1 MILFILRGAFLVMV
15 AAVISL
21 FVGQDFQERASLGFS
36 TIAAIIG
43 VTLATAAT
51 VIALDVGTKQKRLSS
66 VSGVFLG
73 LLAGLMT
80 AYALSFVADLIGVY
94 TQPQITTSMPS
105 FTDAEIQTLSAAA
118 QLQVKA
124 DTAAHLAE
132 VTRVEA
138 FFNLLRGIKVIIGLV
153 TCYVAISLV
162 LQTKDDFRFVIPYV
176 EFAKEIRGNRPTLL
190 DTSVI
195 VDGRILDIIETKVMQ
210 GTLIVPKFVLD
221 ELQLIADSA
230 DKIKRSRGRRGLDI
244 LQKLQ
249 ASTLVDVHIEEKDAE
264 GANVDQKLISLG
276 QEIRGRVMTNDFN
289 LNKIATLRGVD
300 VINMNDLAKALR
312 PVVLPGEHMHVKLV
326 KPGESGTQGV
336 GYLDDGTMVVVEG
349 GRSHLGHFCD
359 LVVTSTLQT
368 SAGRMIFGR
377 FAHEDDEMETPDRA
391 ETAGPPPMDSAEE
404 PPLDRPAEATEASA
418 PAEDEP
424 SAKPDDAETKTSA
437 APPKPSAGNPPRP
450 GSRPSSSRRNP
461 RRG

>member
-1 MILFILRGAFLVMV
+1 MILFILRGAFLVLV

-21 FVGQDFQERASLGFS
+21 FVGQEFQAQAGLGFGP
-36 TIAAIIG
+36 IAAIIG
-43 VTLATAAT
+43 IAIAIAVI
-51 VIALDVGTKQKRLSS
+51 VIALDTGSKNKKLSS
-66 VSGVFLG
+66 ISGVFLG
-73 LLAGLMT
+73 LIAGLVV
-80 AYALSFVADLIGVY
+80 AYALSFVVDLVGAY
-94 TQPQITTSMPS
+94 TQPTIDGVAPTITETEFQSLNAEQKIQFDARVAAYDAQI
-105 FTDAEIQTLSAAA
+105 A
-118 QLQVKA
+118 
-124 DTAAHLAE
+124 
-132 VTRVEA
+132 RVEA
-138 FFNLLRGIKVIIGLV
+138 FGNLLRGIKVIIGII
-153 TCYVAISLV
+153 TCYIAISLV
-162 LQTKDDFRFVIPYV
+162 IQTKDDFRFVIPYV

-195 VDGRILDIIETKVMQ
+195 VDGRILDIIETKMMQ
-210 GTLIVPKFVLD
+210 NALIVPKFVLD

-249 ASTLVDVHIEEKDAE
+249 DSTLIDVHIEEKDAE
-264 GANVDQKLISLG
+264 GANVDQKLITLG
-276 QEIRGRVMTNDFN
+276 QELKARVMTNDFN

-312 PVVLPGEHMHVKLV
+312 PVVLPGEHLHVKLV

-349 GRSHLGHFCD
+349 GRSHLGHHCD

-377 FAHEDDEMETPDRA
+377 FAQEDDEHDGGKEAISPSSPPTDAPDSSEDASPAATP
-391 ETAGPPPMDSAEE
+391 
-404 PPLDRPAEATEASA
+404 A
-418 PAEDEP
+418 PSP
-424 SAKPDDAETKTSA
+424 T
-437 APPKPSAGNPPRP
+437 P
-450 GSRPSSSRRNP
+450 GSSSLAAKSTSPRSPATRRNP

>member
-1 MILFILRGAFLVMV
+1 MILFILRGAFLVLV

-21 FVGQDFQERASLGFS
+21 FVGKEFQAQAGLGFGP
-36 TIAAIIG
+36 IAAIIG
-43 VTLATAAT
+43 IAIAVAVL
-51 VIALDVGTKQKRLSS
+51 VIALDTGTKHKRLSS

-73 LLAGLMT
+73 LIAGLVV
-80 AYALSFVADLIGVY
+80 AYALSFVVDLVGAYTEPNVDSVEPTITEVEFQALNAD
-94 TQPQITTSMPS
+94 
-105 FTDAEIQTLSAAA
+105 EKIQFESRVADYYA
-118 QLQVKA
+118 QVAK
-124 DTAAHLAE
+124 
-132 VTRVEA
+132 VEA
-138 FFNLLRGIKVIIGLV
+138 FGNLLRGIKVIIGLI
-153 TCYVAISLV
+153 TCYIAISLV
-162 LQTKDDFRFVIPYV
+162 IQTKDDFRFVIPYV

-195 VDGRILDIIETKVMQ
+195 VDGRILDIIETKMMQ
-210 GTLIVPKFVLD
+210 GSLIVPKFVLD

-249 ASTLVDVHIEEKDAE
+249 ASKLIDVHIEEKDAE
-264 GANVDQKLISLG
+264 GANVDQKLITLG
-276 QEIRGRVMTNDFN
+276 QELKARVMTNDFN

-312 PVVLPGEHMHVKLV
+312 PVVLPGEHLHVKLV

-349 GRSHLGHFCD
+349 GRSHLGHHCD

-377 FAHEDDEMETPDRA
+377 FAHEDDEPGDAPASESSSATSEATAEESTPDHA
-391 ETAGPPPMDSAEE
+391 DLAPSDTQDSSAAKGQAHAAAPATTPPPTN
-404 PPLDRPAEATEASA
+404 PR
-418 PAEDEP
+418 P
-424 SAKPDDAETKTSA
+424 SAT
-437 APPKPSAGNPPRP
+437 
-450 GSRPSSSRRNP
+450 RRNP

>member
-1 MILFILRGAFLVMV
+1 MVLFILRGAFLVLV

-21 FVGQDFQERASLGFS
+21 FVGSEFQQQARFGFG
-36 TIAAIIG
+36 TIASIIILT
-43 VTLATAAT
+43 VALASV
-51 VIALDVGTKQKRLSS
+51 VIALDVSTQHKKLSS

-73 LLAGLMT
+73 LVGGLVA
-80 AYALSFVADLIGVY
+80 AYALSFVVDLVGVY
-94 TQPQITTSMPS
+94 ITPDEE
-105 FTDAEIQTLSAAA
+105 TDAQR
-118 QLQVKA
+118 
-124 DTAAHLAE
+124 AE
-132 VTRVEA
+132 AIR
-138 FFNLLRGIKVIIGLV
+138 NLLRGIKVIIGLV

-176 EFAKEIRGNRPTLL
+176 EFAKEVRGNRPTLL

-195 VDGRILDIIETKVMQ
+195 VDGRILEIIETRVMQ
-210 GTLIVPKFVLD
+210 GSLVVPKFVLD
-221 ELQLIADSA
+221 ELQLIADSG
-230 DKIKRSRGRRGLDI
+230 DKIKRARGRRGLDI

-249 ASTLVDVHIEEKDAE
+249 ASTLIEVRIEEQEAE

-276 QEIRGRVMTNDFN
+276 QSMRARVMTNDFN

-349 GRSHLGHFCD
+349 GRSHLGHHVD
-359 LVVTSTLQT
+359 LIVTSTLQT
-368 SAGRMIFGR
+368 SAGRMIFGK
-377 FAHEDDEMETPDRA
+377 FAHEDDDPAGGEDASGDASGGTSGGEASKGDEPGD
-391 ETAGPPPMDSAEE
+391 TAQPEPSSPASRPSRSAE
-404 PPLDRPAEATEASA
+404 R
-418 PAEDEP
+418 
-424 SAKPDDAETKTSA
+424 
-437 APPKPSAGNPPRP
+437 AG
-450 GSRPSSSRRNP
+450 SSSRRNP

>member
-1 MILFILRGAFLVMV
+1 MILFVLRGAFLVMV

-21 FVGQDFQERASLGFS
+21 FVGEEFQERAGFGFAP
-36 TIAAIIG
+36 IVAIIG
-43 VTLATAAT
+43 ITLATAAI
-51 VIALDVGTKQKRLSS
+51 VIAVDVSTKHKRLSS

-73 LLAGLMT
+73 LLAGLMV
-80 AYALSFVADLIGVY
+80 AYALSFVVDLIGVY
-94 TQPQITTSMPS
+94 TAPEVITAMPS
-105 FTDAEIQTLSAAA
+105 VSDVDYQTLSSD
-118 QLQVKA
+118 VKLRIDGQA
-124 DTAAHLAE
+124 NQHLAE
-132 VTRVEA
+132 ITRVEA
-138 FFNLLRGIKVIIGLV
+138 FHNLLRGIKVIIGLV
-153 TCYVAISLV
+153 TCYIAISLV

-195 VDGRILDIIETKVMQ
+195 VDGRILDITETKVIQ

-249 ASTLVDVHIEEKDAE
+249 SSKLIDVHIEEKDAE

-276 QEIRGRVMTNDFN
+276 QDMRARVMTNDFN

-300 VINMNDLAKALR
+300 VININDLAKAMQ

-349 GRSHLGHFCD
+349 GRSHLGHHCD

-377 FAHEDDEMETPDRA
+377 FAHEDESGEPMPPSEHADAT
-391 ETAGPPPMDSAEE
+391 PPPTAAAAPPQASPPAAAADARDDDSALSQTAPS
-404 PPLDRPAEATEASA
+404 PPADTPPPSPDASA
-418 PAEDEP
+418 PRGGANRS
-424 SAKPDDAETKTSA
+424 SA
-437 APPKPSAGNPPRP
+437 
-450 GSRPSSSRRNP
+450 SRRNP

>member
-21 FVGQDFQERASLGFS
+21 FVGQEFQEKAGFGFGP
-36 TIAAIIG
+36 IAAIIG
-43 VTLATAAT
+43 LTIALAVA
-51 VIALDVGTKQKRLSS
+51 VIALDVSSKNKRLSS
-66 VSGVFLG
+66 ISGVFLG
-73 LLAGLMT
+73 LLAGLVV
-80 AYALSFVADLIGVY
+80 AYALSFVVDLIGVY
-94 TQPQITTSMPS
+94 ITPDRVYGSEDNGDQI
-105 FTDAEIQTLSAAA
+105 AA
-118 QLQVKA
+118 L
-124 DTAAHLAE
+124 H
-132 VTRVEA
+132 
-138 FFNLLRGIKVIIGLV
+138 NLLRGIKVIIGLV
-153 TCYVAISLV
+153 TCYIAISLV

-195 VDGRILDIIETKVMQ
+195 VDGRILDIIETKIMQ
-210 GTLIVPKFVLD
+210 GMLIVPKFVLD

-249 ASTLVDVHIEEKDAE
+249 ASTLIDVHIEEGDAE
-264 GANVDQKLISLG
+264 GLNVDQKLISLG
-276 QEIRGRVMTNDFN
+276 QAMRARVMTNDFN

-300 VINMNDLAKALR
+300 VINLNDLAKALR

-349 GRSHLGHFCD
+349 GRTHLGHHCD

-377 FAHEDDEMETPDRA
+377 FAQEDDGPFEPADHFRNASVQDDGESTDPDA
-391 ETAGPPPMDSAEE
+391 IQNADQAPPP
-404 PPLDRPAEATEASA
+404 PATAAA
-418 PAEDEP
+418 AA
-424 SAKPDDAETKTSA
+424 AKPD
-437 APPKPSAGNPPRP
+437 APKRPAPRGNPT
-450 GSRPSSSRRNP
+450 RRNP
-461 RRG
+461 RR

>member
-1 MILFILRGAFLVMV
+1 MILFILRGAFLVLV

-21 FVGQDFQERASLGFS
+21 FVGKEFQAQAGLGFGP
-36 TIAAIIG
+36 IAAIIG
-43 VTLATAAT
+43 IAIAVAVL
-51 VIALDVGTKQKRLSS
+51 VIALDTGTKHKRLSS

-73 LLAGLMT
+73 LIAGLVV
-80 AYALSFVADLIGVY
+80 AYALSFVVDLVGAYTEPTVDGVKP
-94 TQPQITTSMPS
+94 TITVTE
-105 FTDAEIQTLSAAA
+105 FQTLNADEKLKFDERVTDYDA
-118 QLQVKA
+118 QIAK
-124 DTAAHLAE
+124 
-132 VTRVEA
+132 VEA
-138 FFNLLRGIKVIIGLV
+138 FGNLLRGIKVIIGLI
-153 TCYVAISLV
+153 TCYIAISLV
-162 LQTKDDFRFVIPYV
+162 IQTKDDFRFVIPYV

-195 VDGRILDIIETKVMQ
+195 VDGRILDIIETKMMQ
-210 GTLIVPKFVLD
+210 GSLIVPKFVLD

-249 ASTLVDVHIEEKDAE
+249 ASKLIDVHIEEKDAE
-264 GANVDQKLISLG
+264 GANVDQKLITLG
-276 QEIRGRVMTNDFN
+276 QELKARVMTNDFN

-312 PVVLPGEHMHVKLV
+312 PVVLPGEHLHVKLV

-349 GRSHLGHFCD
+349 GRSHLGHHCD

-377 FAHEDDEMETPDRA
+377 FAHEDDEPGDAPGSSPDTAEENTPDQA
-391 ETAGPPPMDSAEE
+391 DLAQSDTKD
-404 PPLDRPAEATEASA
+404 PPLASA
-418 PAEDEP
+418 PAKDQAQAAAPATTPPPTNPRP
-424 SAKPDDAETKTSA
+424 SAT
-437 APPKPSAGNPPRP
+437 
-450 GSRPSSSRRNP
+450 RRNP

>member
-1 MILFILRGAFLVMV
+1 MILFIIRGAFLVLV

-21 FVGQDFQERASLGFS
+21 FVGSEFQEQAGFGFEL
-36 TIAAIIG
+36 IAAIIG
-43 VTLATAAT
+43 ITIALAAV
-51 VIALDVGTKQKRLSS
+51 VIALDVSTKQKRLSS
-66 VSGVFLG
+66 ISGVFLG
-73 LLAGLMT
+73 LVAGLLS
-80 AYALSFVADLIGVY
+80 AYALSFVVDLIGVY
-94 TQPQITTSMPS
+94 SEPQVTTSMPNL
-105 FTDAEIQTLSAAA
+105 AEINYDTMSSERILNLEA
-118 QLQVKA
+118 QAQQ
-124 DTAAHLAE
+124 HQFE
-132 VTRVEA
+132 VSRVDA
-138 FFNLLRGIKVIIGLV
+138 FANLLRGIKVIIGLI
-153 TCYVAISLV
+153 TCYIAISLV
-162 LQTKDDFRFVIPYV
+162 LQTKDDFRFVLPYV

-195 VDGRILDIIETKVMQ
+195 VDGRILDIVETQVMQ

-249 ASTLVDVHIEEKDAE
+249 ASSKIDVHIEEKDAE
-264 GANVDQKLISLG
+264 GANVDQKLIAMGHDL
-276 QEIRGRVMTNDFN
+276 RARVMTNDFN

-312 PVVLPGEHMHVKLV
+312 PVVLPGEHMNVKLV

-349 GRSHLGHFCD
+349 GRTHLDHHVD

-368 SAGRMIFGR
+368 SAGRMIFGK
-377 FAHEDDEMETPDRA
+377 FAHDEDEDGPIA
-391 ETAGPPPMDSAEE
+391 PAPPPPHDASPKESSAASLAPSESTPVQEASTSE
-404 PPLDRPAEATEASA
+404 PP
-418 PAEDEP
+418 
-424 SAKPDDAETKTSA
+424 KTSGRA
-437 APPKPSAGNPPRP
+437 MPRP
-450 GSRPSSSRRNP
+450 PSSRRNP